1 MIEGGGE
8 SGAVQV
14 SPPQSE
20 IDFAL
25 TIQLA
30 VAWAGE
36 AGSTPRLGWWRSEL
50 VSEFGGEDLFRRL
63 LPATWQ
69 WGMFEAAREAALRT
83 EGALRRV
90 DPEPDRIVSLY
101 CLGTAT
107 DERINQRL
115 IDLKRSGRPPM
126 DALPGLS
133 EVVLQSWNGE
143 HFFDWVI
150 SHGSAE
156 TVATSIGRRLK
167 RRLPESLRQ
176 QVEILLS
183 ALAPLVD
190 VYPLPHFWRP
200 A

>member
-1 MIEGGGE
+1 
-8 SGAVQV
+8 
-14 SPPQSE
+14 
-20 IDFAL
+20 
-25 TIQLA
+25 
-30 VAWAGE
+30 
-36 AGSTPRLGWWRSEL
+36 
-50 VSEFGGEDLFRRL
+50 
-63 LPATWQ
+63 
-69 WGMFEAAREAALRT
+69 
-83 EGALRRV
+83 
-90 DPEPDRIVSLY
+90 
-101 CLGTAT
+101 
-107 DERINQRL
+107 
-115 IDLKRSGRPPM
+115 M